1 MHVMMDMS
9 VADTGQQCIRWI
21 DASGRCMCICIWINN
36 MHVMMDTCQWQ
47 IQVSNVYMS
56 VMDRC
61 QWQKH
66 ATDRCMGST
75 L

>member
-1 MHVMMDMS
+1 
-9 VADTGQQCIRWI
+9 
-21 DASGRCMCICIWINN
+21 

-56 VMDRC
+56 VMARC

-66 ATDRCMGST
+66 ATDRCMGVYVVSEGCVCSCSIGMT
-75 L
+75 VYQQSCGSML